1 MEALPSTTISA
12 SQIRSMFKGD
22 SQPISFGQYYKGG
35 TSVTYG
41 SVSHPIVP
49 DSIYTPNVP
58 TSGQLSFS
66 NFRDSRK
73 EYQIEL
79 DSDKHQYDLSSDF
92 SSKFT
97 TSGEADKVPILNSN
111 VPFKITIP
119 SGINVWSTSVSTPA
133 FTIPNTLPSN
143 VYTSNVV
150 NNGKIYGQGQ
160 TRAEADAATAPGK
173 AMDVQWTGPTYV
185 LNYGEIKGGGGAGG
199 NGGSGGAG
207 GDGVSASI
215 RTDLPTG
222 AGGFHGML
230 YYYYTYN
237 CFSYF
242 YYTYGPFCYARNYAG
257 CYNAGYG
264 GGHGDGGTGGVGG
277 TGGAGGDAAVFT
289 NSTDSSLVTSATS
302 GASGGSGTPG
312 TAGTAGSAG
321 TSASSCNACAA
332 TSGEAGASGGDG
344 GDGGAGGAGGDGGDF
359 GNSGT
364 SGGSGTRGNDSEPPG
379 LINQA
384 YDAGCGWGQRPPTN
398 YAVNSYLSARNIIR
412 NGGAS
417 GSSGSS
423 GESPGDSVYYTGS
436 QDVTVVNN
444 GTILPAI

>member
-79 DSDKHQYDLSSDF
+79 DSDKHQYDLGSDF

-119 SGINVWSTSVSTPA
+119 SDINVWSTSVSTPA
-133 FTIPNTLPSN
+133 FTIPNSLSSN

-160 TRAEADAATAPGK
+160 TRTQADASTAPGK
-173 AMDVQWTGPTYV
+173 AMDVQWTGPTYIV
-185 LNYGEIKGGGGAGG
+185 NYGEIKGGGGAGG
-199 NGGSGGAG
+199 NGGTGGNGGAG
-207 GDGVSASI
+207 RSAIELIAS
-215 RTDLPTG
+215 G
-222 AGGFHGML
+222 AGGFNGQN
-230 YYYYTYN
+230 YYYVSVYCY
-237 CFSYF
+237 SYYF
-242 YYTYGPFCYARNYAG
+242 NNFGYYCRRVEYFTC
-257 CYNAGYG
+257 G
-264 GGHGDGGTGGVGG
+264 GGVGGSHGAVYSGGNGG
-277 TGGAGGDAAVFT
+277 TGGAGGDASVFT
-289 NSTDSSLVTSATS
+289 SGADSSLVTAATS
-302 GASGGSGTPG
+302 GVLGSSGGSGTPG
-312 TAGTAGSAG
+312 GTGG
-321 TSASSCNACAA
+321 YGIGSSCSGNINCA
-332 TSGEAGASGGDG
+332 TTNGASGADGGDSGDGGDG
-344 GDGGAGGAGGDGGDF
+344 GDGGTGGDF
-359 GNSGT
+359 GNSG
-364 SGGSGTRGNDSEPPG
+364 GTGNDGATGASSTAPG
-379 LINQA
+379 ALSLLSSN
-384 YDAGCGWGQRPPTN
+384 YCNRGQRYPTN
-398 YAVNSYLSARNIIR
+398 NNVQNYNAQRQSLVNA
-412 NGGAS
+412 GTA
-417 GSSGSS
+417 GSSGTS
-423 GESPGDSVYYTGS
+423 GESPGDSIYYTVS
-436 QDVTVVNN
+436 QDVTVVNS

>member
-22 SQPISFGQYYKGG
+22 SQPISFSQYYKGG

-49 DSIYTPNVP
+49 DSVYTPNVP

-143 VYTSNVV
+143 VYTSNVF

-160 TRAEADAATAPGK
+160 TRAQADASTAPGK
-173 AMDVQWTGPTYV
+173 AMDVQWTGGPTYIV
-185 LNYGEIKGGGGAGG
+185 NYGEIKGGGGAGG
-199 NGGSGGAG
+199 NGGNGGVGGDGDTAFSLIASGAG
-207 GDGVSASI
+207 GYNG
-215 RTDLPTG
+215 TG
-222 AGGFHGML
+222 
-230 YYYYTYN
+230 YYFYTYN
-237 CFSYF
+237 CFSWR
-242 YYTYGPFCYARNYAG
+242 YYSYGPFCTGRQYVTCAG
-257 CYNAGYG
+257 HPGGSHGSAGSG
-264 GGHGDGGTGGVGG
+264 GSGGS
-277 TGGAGGDAAVFT
+277 GGAGGNAAVFI
-289 NSTDSSLVTSATS
+289 SGADSSLVTSATS
-302 GASGGSGTPG
+302 GVSGGTGGSGTSG
-312 TAGTAGSAG
+312 SNGAGSYFVSCGYAIYCGQGYG
-321 TSASSCNACAA
+321 TNGA
-332 TSGEAGASGGDG
+332 TGGSGGDG
-344 GDGGAGGAGGDGGDF
+344 GTGGTGGTGGDF
-359 GNSGT
+359 GNSGSAGT
-364 SGGSGTRGNDSEPPG
+364 GGATGSSSTPPG
-379 LINQA
+379 AISAATANS
-384 YDAGCGWGQRPPTN
+384 CNRGQRYPTDGI
-398 YAVNSYLSARNIIR
+398 VSAYNTERLDLV
-412 NGGAS
+412 NGGAF
-417 GSSGSS
+417 GVSGSS
-423 GESPGDSVYYTGS
+423 GESPGDSVYYTG

-444 GTILPAI
+444 GTILPTI

>member
-49 DSIYTPNVP
+49 NSIYTPNVP

-73 EYQIEL
+73 EYQIVF

-111 VPFKITIP
+111 VPLKITIP

-160 TRAEADAATAPGK
+160 TRAEANASTVPGK
-173 AMDVQWTGPTYV
+173 AVDVQWTGPTYI
-185 LNYGEIKGGGGAGG
+185 LNSGEIKGGGGAGG
-199 NGGSGGAG
+199 NGGSGGNGANG
-207 GDGVSASI
+207 LTAHALIAS
-215 RTDLPTG
+215 G
-222 AGGFHGML
+222 AGGYNGTG
-230 YYYYTYN
+230 YYFYYAQ
-237 CFSYF
+237 CFSYYCYC
-242 YYTYGPFCYARNYAG
+242 YYSCQRQAYVTCSGWYGGNHG
-257 CYNAGYG
+257 NAGAG
-264 GGHGDGGTGGVGG
+264 GGGGNA
-277 TGGAGGDAAVFT
+277 GAGGDATVFT
-289 NSTDSSLVTSATS
+289 NSTDSSLVTAATS
-302 GASGGSGTPG
+302 GASGGTGGTGTPG
-312 TAGTAGSAG
+312 STGNSSSYANCGVSLSCNIGQG
-321 TSASSCNACAA
+321 TSGA
-332 TSGEAGASGGDG
+332 TGGSGGNG
-344 GDGGAGGAGGDGGDF
+344 GTGGTGGDGGDF

-364 SGGSGTRGNDSEPPG
+364 SGGSGTAGSSSTPPG
-379 LINQA
+379 AISYANNN
-384 YDAGCGWGQRPPTN
+384 GCGRGQRTPNNGNVSN
-398 YAVNSYLSARNIIR
+398 YNGSRFNYVNT
-412 NGGAS
+412 GQS
-417 GSSGSS
+417 GFSGSS

-436 QDVTVVNN
+436 QDVSVVNN